1 MLTIMTSLPNIASSQ
16 SAIMNFN
23 GYCRVGEKYLAAN
36 SSGIYSIGINNN
48 ADGTDIDAYFKL
60 PRTDF
65 GMKNYK
71 RLRSLYIGYE
81 ADGQLQLTIT
91 ADESI
96 SRTYTLEPIR
106 DNLKQHGS
114 KINVSRKIIGRYFD
128 LKIENVNGCDFS
140 IDTIDAT
147 VIVLGRRP
155 RMGLGV

>member
-1 MLTIMTSLPNIASSQ
+1 MLTVCIELNNFAPTQ
-16 SAIMNFN
+16 STVMNFN
-23 GYCRVGEKYLAAN
+23 GYCRVGEKYLAIN
-36 SSGIYSIGINNN
+36 SDGIYSILSSDQ

-65 GMKNYK
+65 GIKNYK
-71 RLRSLYIGYE
+71 RLRSLYVGYE
-81 ADGQLQLTIT
+81 ADGQLQFTIT

-96 SRTYTLEPIR
+96 SSTYTLEPIR